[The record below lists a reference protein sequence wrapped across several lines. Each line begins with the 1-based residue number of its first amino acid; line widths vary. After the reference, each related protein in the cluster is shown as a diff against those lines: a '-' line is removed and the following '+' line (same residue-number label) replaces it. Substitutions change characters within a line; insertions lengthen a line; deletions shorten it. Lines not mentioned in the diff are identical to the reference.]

1 MVDAVL
7 KNVPGGVTAPKGFS
21 ASSTACGLKPDS
33 RKDLALLC
41 SALPAQWGGVLT
53 ANRMP
58 AAPVVLTR
66 ALLNRHRPL
75 QAVVVNSGNANA
87 GTGQEGRA
95 RAEQVIAAAARLLDL
110 QTEQVVM
117 ASTGVIG
124 RPLPVRKI
132 VRALPGLVRKLSP
145 RGGEEAAE
153 AIMTTDTFRKEVA
166 LELDLGRKGRIR
178 IGGMC
183 KGAGMIHPRLATMLA
198 FITTDATLRASRL
211 RELLRGAAERTFN
224 RISVDGDCSTNDTV
238 LLMANGAAGV
248 AIPERGKMFQRF
260 RDGLTEVCRHLAEMI
275 VKDGEGATKFVT
287 VEVSGARNGRE
298 AHLAA
303 VAVADSTL
311 VKTSWFGQDLNWG
324 RMVAAV
330 GYSGAKVD
338 PDRISIFLNGLAV
351 VDNGTAV
358 PDRYFARAARE
369 MRRRE
374 LHFLIDLRIGR
385 GWDRVLTCDL
395 SEEYVRRNARYTS

>member
-1 MVDAVL
+1 
-7 KNVPGGVTAPKGFS
+7 
-21 ASSTACGLKPDS
+21 
-33 RKDLALLC
+33 
-41 SALPAQWGGVLT
+41 
-53 ANRMP
+53 
-58 AAPVVLTR
+58 
-66 ALLNRHRPL
+66 
-75 QAVVVNSGNANA
+75 
-87 GTGQEGRA
+87 
-95 RAEQVIAAAARLLDL
+95 
-110 QTEQVVM
+110 
-117 ASTGVIG
+117 
-124 RPLPVRKI
+124 
-132 VRALPGLVRKLSP
+132 
-145 RGGEEAAE
+145 
-153 AIMTTDTFRKEVA
+153 MTTDTFRKEVA

-211 RELLRGAAERTFN
+211 RELLRGAADRTFN

-260 RDGLTEVCRHLAEMI
+260 RDGLTEVCRRLAEMI

-311 VKTSWFGQDLNWG
+311 VKTAWFGQDLNWG

-351 VDNGTAV
+351 VDNGSAV

-385 GWDRVLTCDL
+385 GRDRVLTCDL